1 METLSNQKRTMK
13 PLFSTVP
20 LVAENE
26 PINLTLIPLFFT
38 TKVHKGFS
46 QRTQSA
52 NDVIAGND
60 PQSPVQRFVLG
71 DSCFRRNDGV
81 VLCVYFVLFVVKKH
95 SIMKP

>member
-1 METLSNQKRTMK
+1 MISMIN

-26 PINLTLIPLFFT
+26 PINLAFIPLFFT

-46 QRTQSA
+46 QRAQSA

-60 PQSPVQRFVLG
+60 PQSPVQCFVLG

-81 VLCVYFVLFVVKKH
+81 VLCVYFVLFVVKKNKIQ
-95 SIMKP
+95 SIN